1 MMHKNSYLSVNASY
15 QEQLVLDTIKEMP
28 TMRNKDKQQD
38 ELFTRVLGKLEIP
51 DRVNML
57 ILCIQRGRV
66 S

>member
-1 MMHKNSYLSVNASY
+1 MHKNSYLSVGASH

-38 ELFTRVLGKLEIP
+38 ELFTRVLSKLDIP

>member
-1 MMHKNSYLSVNASY
+1 MHKNSYLSVGASQ

-38 ELFTRVLGKLEIP
+38 ELFTRVLSKLDIP

>member
-1 MMHKNSYLSVNASY
+1 MHKNSYLSVDASY
-15 QEQLVLDTIKEMP
+15 QEQLVLDTVKEMP